1 MKKSVGAK
9 TIIYPTPALVVGTY
23 DQNGKANAMTA
34 AWGGIC
40 CSNPPCVA
48 VSLLSSRFTYEN
60 IVNKK
65 CFTVNIASE
74 AQVKSVDYFG
84 IASGRSADK
93 FAVTGL
99 TPVKSD
105 LIDAPCIE
113 EYPVVLECRLL
124 KTLEI
129 GSHTQF
135 VGEILDVKADESVL
149 AEGGLPDIEKVL
161 PVCFSPTR
169 MSYFGIG
176 RKLGKAYSIGKDFQ
190 KP

>member
-23 DQNGKANAMTA
+23 DKNGKANAMTA

-48 VSLLSSRFTYEN
+48 VSLLSSRYTYEN

-84 IASGRSADK
+84 IASGRNADK

-169 MSYFGIG
+169 MSYFAIG
-176 RKLGKAYSIGKDFQ
+176 RKLGKAYSIGKEFQ